1 MMVHRGRRRR
11 VDGCA
16 PRGIGRWSRVRV
28 EKPREGDVDV
38 GLGARV
44 RRRRRG
50 RRPRAHLSVVSP
62 RDPTRKV
69 KLCAKSR
76 VVRH

>member
-28 EKPREGDVDV
+28 ENPREGDVDV

-62 RDPTRKV
+62 IRDPSRFFV
-69 KLCAKSR
+69 KCQKELSF
-76 VVRH
+76 

>member
-1 MMVHRGRRRR
+1 MGST
-11 VDGCA
+11 GCA

-28 EKPREGDVDV
+28 ENPREGDVDV

-62 RDPTRKV
+62 IRDPTRKV
-69 KLCAKSR
+69 KQSAKSR